1 MYCVSVLINK
11 ILKTET
17 CQLALWSLVSTWCK
31 IKMLHQRNSIVLHKQ
46 CKLGISI
53 QFDIQMG
60 PLPPILLGKRRE
72 LQECTNISS
81 EDGGGHPP
89 THPPDFNFFW
99 HEQCSSS
106 ISFNRRCNIK
116 LLYLCEVSVS
126 SLIDMPMCSRRM
138 PQWTL
143 NNLFPK
149 KMNYWEVSK
158 RSHSEQPFSKKTN
171 NWEDCLAGA
180 RYGQN

>member
-81 EDGGGHPP
+81 EDGGGHTPTHPP
-89 THPPDFNFFW
+89 THPSTWLQFFLALAMFIIYILYQTMQYQASLSLW
-99 HEQCSSS
+99 SEREQSHRHANVLAEDATVNTEQSFSKEDELLRS
-106 ISFNRRCNIK
+106 IQEI
-116 LLYLCEVSVS
+116 
-126 SLIDMPMCSRRM
+126 
-138 PQWTL
+138 PQWTT
-143 NNLFPK
+143 F
-149 KMNYWEVSK
+149 
-158 RSHSEQPFSKKTN
+158 F
-171 NWEDCLAGA
+171 
-180 RYGQN
+180 